1 MWMAAVKNDYF
12 VTEIERQKTIL
23 TSDFIAAQIKQNLD
37 QLAFKHFF
45 GQNVTLV
52 PIPKSF

>member
-1 MWMAAVKNDYF
+1 MWMVRIKNDYS

-45 GQNVTLV
+45 GQNVALV